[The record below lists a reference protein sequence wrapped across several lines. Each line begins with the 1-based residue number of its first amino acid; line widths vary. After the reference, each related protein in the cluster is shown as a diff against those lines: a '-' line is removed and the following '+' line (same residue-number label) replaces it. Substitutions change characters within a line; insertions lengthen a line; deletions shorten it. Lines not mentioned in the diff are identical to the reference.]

1 MRSKDNIL
9 KKWTPIFESI
19 GIQNETLLEIFCLF
33 AEDYQ
38 EKEKEGTISKDF
50 PEVIKDL
57 LYKLKVS
64 KKLKVTQTKY
74 NALTGKLE
82 YELENGLIVD
92 EDNKFNKDLS
102 QEELISVFGIEFIRE
117 INKEE
122 FREKRLNSIING

>member
-1 MRSKDNIL
+1 M
-9 KKWTPIFESI
+9 FESI
-19 GIQNETLLEIFCLF
+19 GIQNETLLEFFCLF

-38 EKEKEGTISKDF
+38 EKEKEGIISKGL
-50 PEVIKDL
+50 PEVIKSL
-57 LYKLKVS
+57 LYKLEGS

-74 NALTGKLE
+74 NVLTGKLE

-122 FREKRLNSIING
+122 FREKRLNNIING